1 MYRLKLLIVF
11 LLVGFNSFSQN
22 AIPKDS
28 VVILTETQAR
38 AIATDLVKYDA
49 AKQIIKLQE
58 ARIKNFEK
66 KEIKFNDK
74 LDIKDSI
81 IYKQKSL
88 KETFKKALEIKKPF
102 EIHGYVGVQSTR
114 FTIINPTLYTN
125 IMFEFTKFN
134 IGAQYFLQP
143 NNPSGYSIILEYKL
157 F

>member
-1 MYRLKLLIVF
+1 M
-11 LLVGFNSFSQN
+11 GFNSFSQN